1 MPDPWGNLDA
11 FARDVLRERAAA
23 QLSEEQVDA
32 RIRRDEQGRVRF
44 RLFAGTDSLGASE
57 ALEGEE
63 YALGPPPPTEVTLI
77 DPEDF
82 DYEPEITADDEA
94 AAAPI
99 EDAVAGLREYFAED
113 PGVADEEQA
122 AAPDSTLPPIVDHR
136 PDQSPIKHQ
145 GERATCVSHAALG
158 LLEAAPHVPDDLS
171 EQYAHYKFTE
181 FLGRPHNRDNGL
193 RTTDAASFLARADG
207 RTCLEEEWPY
217 IPQQGTIETLVAAGT
232 YAPPQPAVGDQTY
245 GYLAYKIIGDAGL
258 DGESIK
264 NTRFLESLLALRLN
278 IVIGAWASWDDENNR
293 SVLRPL
299 LDSNGAPIGRGGHAM
314 LVVGYDR
321 PSQYFI
327 VKNSWGPGWGH
338 AGYGYFHYDFVRSC
352 LKYGFTVSAVE
363 PEPAAGH
370 SVSG

>member
-1 MPDPWGNLDA
+1 MPDSWGNLDD
-11 FARDVLRERAAA
+11 FAREVLRDRTAAP
-23 QLSEEQVDA
+23 LSEDEVDL
-32 RIRRDEQGRVRF
+32 RIRRDAQGRVRF
-44 RLFAGTDSLGASE
+44 RLFAGTEAVGASE

-77 DPEDF
+77 APEDF
-82 DYEPEITADDEA
+82 DYEPEITAEDEA
-94 AAAPI
+94 AAAQI
-99 EDAVAGLREYFAED
+99 DEAVAGLRDYFAED

-122 AAPDSTLPPIVDHR
+122 AAPDSILPPIVDHR
-136 PDQSPIKHQ
+136 PDQSPIKNQ
-145 GERATCVSHAALG
+145 EERSTCVSHASLG

-181 FLGRPHNRDNGL
+181 FLGRPHDRDNGL
-193 RTTDAASFLARADG
+193 KTTDAAPFLARIDG
-207 RTCLEEEWPY
+207 RTCLEEEWTY
-217 IPQQGTIETLVAAGT
+217 IPQQETIDALVEEGT
-232 YAPPQPAVGDQTY
+232 YAPPPAAVHDQTY
-245 GYLAYKIIGDAGL
+245 GYQAYKIIGDAGL
-258 DGESIK
+258 EGESIK
-264 NTRFLESLLALRLN
+264 NTRFLESLLALGFN

-299 LDSNGAPIGRGGHAM
+299 LDSNGQPIGRGGHAM

-338 AGYGYFHYDFVRSC
+338 AGYGYFNYDFVRSC

-363 PEPAAGH
+363 PAAA
-370 SVSG
+370 VA

>member
-1 MPDPWGNLDA
+1 MPDSWGNLDD

-23 QLSEEQVDA
+23 TLSEEQVDI

-44 RLFAGTDSLGASE
+44 RLFAGTDEVGASE

-82 DYEPEITADDEA
+82 DYEPEITDEDEA
-94 AAAPI
+94 AGAPI
-99 EDAVAGLREYFAED
+99 AEAVAGLREYFAED
-113 PGVADEEQA
+113 PGVADEERA

-145 GERATCVSHAALG
+145 GERSTCVSHASLG
-158 LLEAAPHVPDDLS
+158 LLESAPQVPDDLS

-181 FLGRPHNRDNGL
+181 FLGRPHDRDNGL
-193 RTTDAASFLARADG
+193 RTTDAAPFLARVDG
-207 RTCLEEEWPY
+207 RTCLEDDWLY
-217 IPQQGTIETLVAAGT
+217 IPQQETIDTLVADGT
-232 YAPPQPAVGDQTY
+232 YAPPPPAVGNQTY

-258 DGESIK
+258 VGESIK
-264 NTRFLESLLALRLN
+264 NTRFLESLLALGFN

-299 LDSNGAPIGRGGHAM
+299 LGPNGEPIGRGGHAM

-338 AGYGYFHYDFVRSC
+338 AGYGYFNYDFVRSC

-363 PEPAAGH
+363 PAATAAQ
-370 SVSG
+370 